1 MSLNIREIENI
12 SESEAKEAAIEIAK
26 IKGFNI
32 YFVDLE
38 GHFGYSYLVFKDGH
52 HIHYA
57 NDYELHHS
65 WLVKEKGKEALRDYY
80 IESINN
86 KLFTDEEIIAPLKS
100 YDEYT
105 KKNYFLNNYYAM
117 QRDRVSIFYI
127 NPTDEEKS
135 VLEEAK
141 KTMVYDRVGFCYI
154 ADKAFVEH
162 HIELKNAL
170 EASKAD
176 TKNNFEYQKNAFMYE
191 MANHEYAINWQADY
205 DTLSA
210 FGNITYQS
218 DWSEDL
224 NKYFDEL
231 NFTQIQRDAYVAARN
246 EYMKKQEV
254 A

>member
-1 MSLNIREIENI
+1 MSFNIKNIEQITEN
-12 SESEAKEAAIEIAK
+12 EAKESAIETAE

-32 YFVDLE
+32 YFVDF
-38 GHFGYSYLVFKDGH
+38 GGSFGYSYLVFKDGH

-57 NDYELHHS
+57 NDYELHHG
-65 WLVKEKGKEALRDYY
+65 WIVKENGKEALKEYY

-86 KLFTDEEIIAPLKS
+86 KLFTDEEIKAPIKS
-100 YDEYT
+100 YDEYN
-105 KKNYFLNNYYAM
+105 KKSYFLNNYYAM
-117 QRDRVSIFYI
+117 QRDRVSVFYI
-127 NPTDEEKS
+127 NPTDEEQAK
-135 VLEEAK
+135 LDEAK
-141 KTMVYDRVGFCYI
+141 ETMVYDPVGFCYI
-154 ADKAFVEH
+154 ADKEFVNH

-170 EASKAD
+170 DASKEA
-176 TKNNFEYQKNAFMYE
+176 TKNDFEYQKSAFMYE

-210 FGNITYQS
+210 FGHITPQP
-218 DWSEDL
+218 DFSEDI

-231 NFTQIQRDAYVAARN
+231 KFTQVQKDAYVAARK

>member
-1 MSLNIREIENI
+1 MSFNIKNIEQI
-12 SESEAKEAAIEIAK
+12 TESEAKEAAIETAE

-32 YFVDLE
+32 YFVDF
-38 GHFGYSYLVFKDGH
+38 GGSFGYSYLVFKDGH

-57 NDYELHHS
+57 NDYELHHG
-65 WLVKEKGKEALRDYY
+65 WLVKEKGKDALRAYY
-80 IESINN
+80 VDSINN
-86 KLFTDEEIIAPLKS
+86 KLFTDEEIMAPIKS

-105 KKNYFLNNYYAM
+105 KKSYFLNNYYAM
-117 QRDRVSIFYI
+117 QRDRVSRFCI
-127 NPTDEEKS
+127 NPTDEEKAT
-135 VLEEAK
+135 LEKAK
-141 KTMVYDRVGFCYI
+141 KTMAYDPVGFCYV
-154 ADKAFVEH
+154 ADEAFVEH
-162 HIELKNAL
+162 HKELKKAL

-191 MANHEYAINWQADY
+191 MANHEYAINLQADY

-231 NFTQIQRDAYVAARN
+231 KFTQVQRDAYVAARN
-246 EYMKKQEV
+246 EYMRKQEV